1 LRCQNGW
8 RPAVIFKLFLNLSR
22 FFLIVWLG
30 LWAALASAQTSAQV
44 TLDYNRWAS
53 TANMA
58 QDTLEAGTASGAFL
72 IELRKQLA
80 LRRSEFSEVQN
91 FSPARLATL
100 EEQLA
105 ALGPVPESGTEP
117 AEIAERRMI
126 LAQEIK
132 VLNAS
137 RLRAREAYKQA
148 DGLIR
153 EIDDALS
160 AKDTENLL
168 QLRPSP
174 IDLRLWPEAV
184 LQVTEKLKSLVGSVS
199 TAWNTPVLRNKA
211 HDQLSLI
218 VTLLLAAGVLL
229 TQGRRWLARALRRLS
244 RSEDAYGVDL
254 ARYLLGLGKLV
265 NVLFC
270 VFLVSL
276 AWSISRLYDF
286 DLSVLLQ
293 ASPGIVAPF
302 FISWWLATQ
311 LCPIDETTRSVL
323 ALPSGSRV
331 QARFLIRF
339 LGVAISAMIF
349 MAFLNAMGDFSSGT
363 VAVIVVVLVSIA
375 GVGTLRLGGL
385 LWRQSHGSHAAA
397 GAEQVP
403 HRIVVRLGQGLAV
416 VAAICIALAVI
427 GYSYLAIELL
437 MTVLLATE
445 FLGILFVTFEAV
457 RNTVAM
463 LSQDRN
469 AGYDSLAAVVVNA
482 ALILASLP
490 VFALIAGVR
499 ASELMELWST
509 FQSGVTLGEVQL
521 SPSVVLQLIVVF
533 VIGLL
538 LTRLIQRTLKIR
550 ILAKTKIDAG
560 GQNAI
565 VSGIGYFGIFL
576 AAVVAIT
583 YAGLD
588 LSSLAI
594 VAGALSVGIGFG
606 LQNIVSN
613 FVSGIILL
621 IERPIS
627 VGDWIE
633 VGGNMGIV
641 RKISVRSTSIQTFDR
656 TDVIVP
662 NADLVSGTVTNYTHG
677 SSVGRIIVPIG
688 VAYGNDTRKIEEL
701 LLPLAEQHPLVLKDP
716 APSVVFQGFG
726 ADSLNFEIRALLADI
741 NYGLTVRS
749 ELNHQVYE
757 VLTANGIEIPF
768 GQRDIWIRNPEALG
782 AVRSEPS

>member
-1 LRCQNGW
+1 M
-8 RPAVIFKLFLNLSR
+8 IFKLFLNLSR

-30 LWAALASAQTSAQV
+30 LWAALASAQTSPQV
-44 TLDYNRWAS
+44 TLDYDRWAA

-72 IELRKQLA
+72 HELRKQLA

-132 VLNAS
+132 VLNAP
-137 RLRAREAYKQA
+137 RLRAREAFKQA

-153 EIDDALS
+153 EIDAALS
-160 AKDTENLL
+160 AKETENLL

-184 LQVTEKLKSLVGSVS
+184 LQVSEKLKSLVGSVS
-199 TAWNTPVLRNKA
+199 TAWHTPVLRDKA

-218 VTLLLAAGVLL
+218 VALLVAAGVLL

-254 ARYLLGLGKLV
+254 AQYLLGLGKLV
-265 NVLFC
+265 NVLLC
-270 VFLVSL
+270 VFLVSR

-286 DLSVLLQ
+286 DLNVLLQ
-293 ASPGIVAPF
+293 ASPGIVAPL
-302 FISWWLATQ
+302 FISRWLATQ
-311 LCPIDETTRSVL
+311 LCPIDEMTRSVL

-349 MAFLNAMGDFSSGT
+349 MAFLNSMGDFSSGT

-385 LWRQSHGSHAAA
+385 LWRQSNGSQAAT

-457 RNTVAM
+457 RNVVAM

-499 ASELMELWST
+499 PSELMELWST

-550 ILAKTKIDAG
+550 VLAKTKIDAG

-701 LLPLAEQHPLVLKDP
+701 LLPLVEQHPLVLKDP

>member
-1 LRCQNGW
+1 M
-8 RPAVIFKLFLNLSR
+8 IFKLFLNLSR

-132 VLNAS
+132 VLNAP
-137 RLRAREAYKQA
+137 RLRAREAFKQA

-153 EIDDALS
+153 EIDAALS
-160 AKDTENLL
+160 AKETENLL

-184 LQVTEKLKSLVGSVS
+184 LQVSEKLKSLVGSVS
-199 TAWNTPVLRNKA
+199 TAWHTPVLRDKA

-218 VTLLLAAGVLL
+218 VALLVAAGVLL

-265 NVLFC
+265 NVLLC

-349 MAFLNAMGDFSSGT
+349 MAFLNSMGDFSSGT

-385 LWRQSHGSHAAA
+385 LWRQSHGPQAAT